1 MTCVFMK
8 VEVKK
13 IILQEWLQLQMKF
26 VWGDYMKIAIWW
38 WRNYTFDREI
48 CKFIKDDFSGGG
60 NE

>member
-1 MTCVFMK
+1 MK
-8 VEVKK
+8 VQVKK